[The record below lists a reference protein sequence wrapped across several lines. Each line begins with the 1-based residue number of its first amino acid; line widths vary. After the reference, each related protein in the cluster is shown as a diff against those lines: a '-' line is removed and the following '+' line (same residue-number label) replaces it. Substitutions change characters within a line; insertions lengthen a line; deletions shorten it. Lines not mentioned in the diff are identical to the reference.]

1 MPGRR
6 TRRKRI
12 DDLGGASGLRALL
25 VTKRRSE
32 TSGVTFR
39 CTSDTSPTP
48 VSLTQL
54 TGLPGVLGGAHVDP
68 CEAPNS
74 TARMR
79 EDKVEYDLGRNQFRT
94 RHSLPSMAKLYA

>member
-1 MPGRR
+1 MIVNHILPSR
-6 TRRKRI
+6 
-12 DDLGGASGLRALL
+12 LRALL

-68 CEAPNS
+68 GGAPNY

-79 EDKVEYDLGRNQFRT
+79 EDKVEYEYDLGRNQFRT
-94 RHSLPSMAKLYA
+94 RHSLPSMANLYA